1 MSNQEQFQYAVG
13 SVKRSESM
21 KGLTL
26 TDDQIA
32 EKLAIPRDKFQ
43 AYLQGS
49 VPVPDGLPK
58 HLLEAYGHRVVKV
71 HHTMKKQFGRSEK
84 DGDNPIE

>member
-1 MSNQEQFQYAVG
+1 MSNQEQFKYAVS
-13 SVKRSESM
+13 SVKRSEAM

-32 EKLAIPRDKFQ
+32 EKLALPLDKFQ

-49 VPVPDGLPK
+49 LPVPDGLPK
-58 HLLEAYGHRVVKV
+58 QLLEAYGHTIVKV
-71 HHTMKKQFGRSEK
+71 RHTSKRQFGR
-84 DGDNPIE
+84 